1 MDRRTKYTKKIIKET
16 FINLLEQKELTKITV
31 EKLLMKDLYLEN

>member
-1 MDRRTKYTKKIIKET
+1 MDRRTKYTQKIIKET

-31 EKLLMKDLYLEN
+31 SEI